1 MEGIATS
8 MDVMAAIGQRREITK
23 FKSDPIPPEA
33 LDTLVRS
40 LYLAPSGNNLPSRE
54 FIVVQD
60 KKMLREL
67 TSTTPYMPWLE
78 HAAVGIV
85 IIANPGES
93 KYWLQDA
100 SIASGFVWLAA
111 VSLGLGGAW
120 GAVYHAEDAE
130 ESKRREDHVR
140 RLLRV
145 PESYRVL
152 AILGFG
158 YPDEVPPA
166 KSKYSLERV
175 LHREAFS

>member
-1 MEGIATS
+1 MSME
-8 MDVMAAIGQRREITK
+8 VMSAIDARREITK
-23 FKSDPIPPEA
+23 FKPDPIPQEV
-33 LDTLVRS
+33 LDTLIRS

-54 FIVVQD
+54 YIVVEN
-60 KKMLREL
+60 KEMLRAL
-67 TSTTPYMPWLE
+67 TPTTPYMPWLAD
-78 HAAVGIV
+78 AAAGVVIV
-85 IIANPGES
+85 ANPVES

-111 VSLGLGGAW
+111 VSLGLGAAW
-120 GAVYHAEDAE
+120 GAVYHSEDAE

-140 RLLRV
+140 GLLGV

-166 KSKYSLERV
+166 KSKYALERV
-175 LHREAFS
+175 LHREMFSR

>member
-1 MEGIATS
+1 
-8 MDVMAAIGQRREITK
+8 MDVMSAIEARREITH
-23 FKSDPIPPEA
+23 FKPDPIPPQV
-33 LDTLVRS
+33 LDTLIRS
-40 LYLAPSGNNLPSRE
+40 LYLSPSGNNLPSRE

-60 KKMLREL
+60 KIMLRDL

-78 HAAVGIV
+78 RAAAGVV

-100 SIASGFVWLAA
+100 SIASGFVWLEA
-111 VSLGLGGAW
+111 VSLGLGAAW
-120 GAVYHAEDAE
+120 GAVYHSEDAE

-140 RLLRV
+140 GLLQV

-158 YPDEVPPA
+158 YPEEVPPA
-166 KSKYSLERV
+166 KTKYSLERV
-175 LHREAFS
+175 LHRETFSK